1 MSEAT
6 TAGRRETPPPTPSPA
21 RRGERPPRRVGD
33 SQGPG
38 EGLAVAPGRSL
49 RRPSTPRRLFRN
61 RQAAIGGLL
70 IVGMILAAIFAPQL
84 APWDPLGQQL
94 TRRLEPPIFAGGSG
108 VYPLGSD
115 PNGRDILS
123 RLLYGARVSLSVG
136 VLSMLLAGSVGVL
149 LGLLSGYFGGGLDD
163 LIMRLADVQLAFPV
177 ILLAITIVSVVGRN
191 VATIVA
197 VLGLTGWVVYA
208 RTVRSSVLSLRER
221 DFVQAARCLGAGHRR
236 ILLRHILP
244 NTVAPILVVATVQV
258 ATMIVLESGL
268 SFFGLGIQPPT
279 PTWGGMLAEGRDY
292 LSNAWWVSTIPGLA
306 IMLTVLGIN
315 LLGDGLRDVFD
326 PQLKDY

>member
-1 MSEAT
+1 MRQLT
-6 TAGRRETPPPTPSPA
+6 TAARSSSAE
-21 RRGERPPRRVGD
+21 RRGIG
-33 SQGPG
+33 G
-38 EGLAVAPGRSL
+38 ESVATATRCL
-49 RRPSTPRRLFRN
+49 RRPSNVRRLVRN
-61 RQAAIGGLL
+61 RQASLGGLL
-70 IVGMILAAIFAPQL
+70 ILAMLLAAGL
-84 APWDPLGQQL
+84 APMLAPYDPLAQQL
-94 TRRLEPPIFAGGSG
+94 SRRLEPPLPFGGTP
-108 VYPLGSD
+108 VYLLGSD
-115 PNGRDILS
+115 ANGRDILS
-123 RLLYGARVSLSVG
+123 RLLFGARVSLSVG
-136 VLSMLLAGSVGVL
+136 FLSMLLAGGVGVT
-149 LGLLSGYFGGGLDD
+149 LGLVAGYFGGRLDD

-177 ILLAITIVSVVGRN
+177 ILLAITIVSIVGRN
-191 VATIVA
+191 VATIVT

-221 DFVQAARCLGAGHRR
+221 DFVNAARCLGAGNGR
-236 ILLRHILP
+236 ILFVHVLP
-244 NTVAPILVVATVQV
+244 NTVAPILVVATVQI

-292 LSNAWWVSTIPGLA
+292 LSNAWWVSTVPGLA

>member
-1 MSEAT
+1 MQERPVDAAPPVLSRQARPAT
-6 TAGRRETPPPTPSPA
+6 LSSAPIAAPARQPRAPSIAGR
-21 RRGERPPRRVGD
+21 
-33 SQGPG
+33 
-38 EGLAVAPGRSL
+38 LGRS
-49 RRPSTPRRLFRN
+49 
-61 RQAAIGGLL
+61 RQATAGGLL
-70 IVGMILAAIFAPQL
+70 LSLMLLAALL
-84 APWDPLGQQL
+84 APWLAPYDPLAQQL
-94 TRRLEPPIFAGGSG
+94 SRRLEPPVFAGGSA
-108 VYPLGSD
+108 VYLLGSD

-123 RLLYGARVSLSVG
+123 RLLFGAQISLSIG
-136 VLSMLLAGSVGVL
+136 VLSMLLAGTVGVT
-149 LGLLSGYFGGGLDD
+149 LGLLSGYFGGRVDD
-163 LIMRLADVQLAFPV
+163 VIMRLADVQLTFPV
-177 ILLAITIVSVVGRN
+177 ILLAITIVSIVGRN

-208 RTVRSSVLSLRER
+208 RTVRGSVLSLRER
-221 DFVQAARCLGAGHRR
+221 DFVNAARCLGAGHGR
-236 ILLRHILP
+236 IIVRHILP

-292 LSNAWWVSTIPGLA
+292 LSNAWWVSTMPGLA

-326 PQLKDY
+326 PQLNTA

>member
-1 MSEAT
+1 MAEAL
-6 TAGRRETPPPTPSPA
+6 PTPIAATPA
-21 RRGERPPRRVGD
+21 A
-33 SQGPG
+33 
-38 EGLAVAPGRSL
+38 LAPGRVS
-49 RRPSTPRRLFRN
+49 RRPSNIRRLLRN
-61 RQAAIGGLL
+61 RQASAGGLL
-70 IVGMILAAIFAPQL
+70 ILLMLLAAILAPLL
-84 APWDPLGQQL
+84 APWDPLAQQL
-94 TRRLEPPIFAGGSG
+94 SRRLEPPGSPI
-108 VYPLGSD
+108 YLLGSD

-123 RLLYGARVSLSVG
+123 RLLFGARVSLSVG
-136 VLSMLLAGSVGVL
+136 FLSMLLAGVVGVV
-149 LGLLSGYFGGGLDD
+149 LGLVSGYFGGSLDD

-191 VATIVA
+191 VATIVL

-221 DFVQAARCLGAGHRR
+221 DFVLAARCLGAGHHR

-244 NTVAPILVVATVQV
+244 NTAAPILVVATVQI

-315 LLGDGLRDVFD
+315 LLGDGLRDVLD

>member
-6 TAGRRETPPPTPSPA
+6 VTGRTARAEPS
-21 RRGERPPRRVGD
+21 GEV
-33 SQGPG
+33 
-38 EGLAVAPGRSL
+38 VAAAGRSL
-49 RRPSTPRRLFRN
+49 RRPSNVRRLLRN
-61 RQAAIGGLL
+61 RQASAGGLL
-70 IVGMILAAIFAPQL
+70 ILVMLLAALFAPLL
-84 APWDPLGQQL
+84 APWDPLAQQL
-94 TRRLEPPIFAGGSG
+94 TRRLEPPGSPI
-108 VYPLGSD
+108 YLLGSD

-123 RLLYGARVSLSVG
+123 RLLFGARVSLAVG
-136 VLSMLLAGSVGVL
+136 FLSMLLAGTVGVV
-149 LGLLSGYFGGGLDD
+149 LGLISGYFGGSLDD

-191 VATIVA
+191 LVTIVA

-208 RTVRSSVLSLRER
+208 RTVRGSVLSLRER
-221 DFVQAARCLGAGHRR
+221 DFVSAARCLGAGHGR

-244 NTVAPILVVATVQV
+244 NTVAPILVVATVQI

>member
-1 MSEAT
+1 MSEVT
-6 TAGRRETPPPTPSPA
+6 TARTGRA
-21 RRGERPPRRVGD
+21 RSAV
-33 SQGPG
+33 GPG
-38 EGLAVAPGRSL
+38 PGGEVVATPTKRL
-49 RRPSTPRRLFRN
+49 RRPSNLRRLIRN
-61 RQAAIGGLL
+61 RQAAAGGLL
-70 IVGMILAAIFAPQL
+70 ILLMLLSAVL
-84 APWDPLGQQL
+84 APVLAPYDPLAQQL
-94 TRRLEPPIFAGGSG
+94 SRRLEPPYLLGGTP
-108 VYPLGSD
+108 VYLLGSD
-115 PNGRDILS
+115 ANGRDSLS
-123 RLLYGARVSLSVG
+123 RLLFGARVSLSVG
-136 VLSMLLAGSVGVL
+136 FFSMLLAGSVGVV
-149 LGLLSGYFGGGLDD
+149 LGLVSGYFGGRADD

-177 ILLAITIVSVVGRN
+177 ILLAITIVSIVGRN
-191 VATIVA
+191 VATIVM

-221 DFVQAARCLGAGHRR
+221 DFVSAARCVGAGNAR
-236 ILLRHILP
+236 ILLLHILP
-244 NTVAPILVVATVQV
+244 NTVAPILVVATVQI